1 MVTRCIERS
10 VCDDASVWPV
20 LPPMSFA
27 ALRSC
32 SDRRERESLPGH
44 LVAGVFYAG
53 LAAAA
58 SPARLPSLS
67 SAVPVD
73 GRGMTGDPPIANS
86 VNSTAI
92 DGCHNNPFAGLA
104 GRLLAA
110 AGAHA
115 AKIAL
120 IIRFKRL
127 LRPPSGDCSPVGSK
141 TVHEK
146 HCARSD
152 LGD

>member
-58 SPARLPSLS
+58 SPAGLPSLS

-110 AGAHA
+110 AG
-115 AKIAL
+115 
-120 IIRFKRL
+120 
-127 LRPPSGDCSPVGSK
+127 G
-141 TVHEK
+141 
-146 HCARSD
+146 ARSED
-152 LGD
+152 SIDHPLQASPAAAVRGLLSSGLQDGA